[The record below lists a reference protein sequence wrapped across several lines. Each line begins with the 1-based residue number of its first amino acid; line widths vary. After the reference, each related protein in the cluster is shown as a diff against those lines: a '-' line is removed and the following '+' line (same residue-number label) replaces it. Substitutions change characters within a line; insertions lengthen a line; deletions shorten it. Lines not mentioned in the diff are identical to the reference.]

1 MNLSDKQREIVESES
16 KYSVIVAGAGSGKTR
31 VIIEKIIK
39 TLSKLQKG
47 KKILAL
53 TFSNKAAQE
62 MKDRLL
68 EYLPQDQIEEKIF
81 VGTIHNFCMEVV
93 KRRSS
98 AIGIFENLQIY
109 EDENDRIKILIQAL
123 HSLPEFAENYFD
135 ENKKPKKSEVSQLMN
150 RIVEKKKALL
160 NYSDISDYEFKLI
173 FREYSNI
180 MINQNAI
187 DFDDILYYAIKIL
200 SENSAIA
207 NLYQNIYPFIF
218 VDEAQDLNYAQY
230 ESIKTISGKKS
241 SIMMV
246 GDPNQS
252 IYGFNGSDSK
262 YMMESFHS
270 DFENVKKYE
279 LLENYRSAKKI
290 VDAAS
295 IIERSFK
302 MDVVYPINGEFKII
316 ETTNESKEAEFVFKK
331 IQFLLEK
338 GHPDIENKID
348 YSDIII
354 IGRNR
359 YIFNEIEFKL
369 KNNNIPFNLKFSNL
383 NNINYESDLFKVF
396 ILGLK
401 AINNAKLGLHF
412 KEVSSYLSSNKE
424 SDDIFNL
431 KNIFPQKKEEYI
443 FLKNLWNDAKKI
455 DFKELNKKLNQYIE
469 KIENEDE
476 KFLTLKDFEIW
487 DNICNQYVKQTN
499 STNRSLDGFITSVS
513 LGVTNVINNEGITL
527 SSVHMSKGLQFKIVF
542 IIGVNEGTF
551 PDYRANDESKL
562 KEERHNFFVAITR
575 AERLCYVSYVVKKS
589 VPWGEKF
596 VNPSMFISE
605 IKNSVSL

>member
-605 IKNSVSL
+605 IKNSVCL